1 MLNAAELAGVAQL
14 GQSVRLII
22 ERSRA
27 RVPPPAPRYVT
38 TKEDKNNLIAKLNR
52 SCKPT
57 VQNSKGIPVVSAGA
71 FMHYSRTDS

>member
-27 RVPPPAPRYVT
+27 RVPPPAPQYEQTYAFKDHV
-38 TKEDKNNLIAKLNR
+38 
-52 SCKPT
+52 SQ
-57 VQNSKGIPVVSAGA
+57 QN
-71 FMHYSRTDS
+71 

>member
-27 RVPPPAPRYVT
+27 RVPPPALLR
-38 TKEDKNNLIAKLNR
+38 KID
-52 SCKPT
+52 
-57 VQNSKGIPVVSAGA
+57 NSI
-71 FMHYSRTDS
+71 

>member
-27 RVPPPAPRYVT
+27 RVPPPALLRKST
-38 TKEDKNNLIAKLNR
+38 TLYRHHVQDSNNLI
-52 SCKPT
+52 
-57 VQNSKGIPVVSAGA
+57 
-71 FMHYSRTDS
+71 D

>member
-27 RVPPPAPRYVT
+27 RVPPPALLR
-38 TKEDKNNLIAKLNR
+38 KID
-52 SCKPT
+52 
-57 VQNSKGIPVVSAGA
+57 
-71 FMHYSRTDS
+71 DSISSPCTRLK